1 MFRLFLSVV
10 YLALTILATSLIYV
24 SVDSA
29 SEPVGKRLEVRIGHS
44 HKGYSHARQLRELQL
59 RDLADGIAHSEIG
72 AYLAV
77 LGDFRNR
84 MLELEAEIYGN
95 FPGSVDDEG
104 LQQQRRDYVKDKTD
118 YLNEFTDSLSRRIEA
133 LHGKSAW
140 KDRPRA
146 DFVAS
151 TKETLI
157 DCSSRAV
164 AHCFHKL
171 TYQPFKNLVTE
182 MSETYQFG
190 IRADL
195 AILSDARGT
204 GLANAN
210 DPKWSNITSYA
221 EQHALLNKVREGKI
235 VRDVVPFGGTDA
247 YYFVSAA
254 PIFSGDAYRGAV
266 MVGVQID
273 DGLVQEESMSIGWD
287 VSYIKGKSLIRS
299 RLSDEHKAEV
309 LNNLPGRSL
318 DAARRA
324 QKTKGL
330 EIQFVPLTG
339 NYSNHDLWAVISGSR
354 DEVMAPI
361 HQIKRYIPL
370 MGIMMFLI
378 GMGLFMWTIRTY
390 TKPLIDID
398 TGIHEIMNGDHDY
411 EFASDYRDKL
421 WSSMAQSLNR
431 MVGILLGRELEDED
445 LEEYLG
451 VKTRDRRHE
460 LDLEAGAFGDVG
472 AETED
477 GEV

>member
-10 YLALTILATSLIYV
+10 FLVMTILATSLIYV
-24 SVDSA
+24 AVDSA
-29 SEPVGKRLEVRIGHS
+29 SEPVGKRLEGHISQS
-44 HKGYSHARQLRELQL
+44 HKGYFHARRLREVQL
-59 RDLADGIAHSEIG
+59 RDLAAALSKSEIG

-84 MLELEAEIYGN
+84 MLAVENEVYSN
-95 FPGSVDDEG
+95 FPGSADDEG
-104 LQQQRRDYVKDKTD
+104 LQQQRRDFVKDKSD
-118 YLNEFTDSLSRRIEA
+118 FLNEFTDALSRRIEA

-151 TKETLI
+151 IKETLI

-182 MSETYQFG
+182 MSESRQFG

-195 AILSDARGT
+195 AVLSDARGT
-204 GLANAN
+204 GLANAY
-210 DPKWSNITSYA
+210 DAKWSDITSFS
-221 EQHALLNKVREGKI
+221 EQHALMNKVREGKI

-254 PIFSGDAYRGAV
+254 PIFNGDAYRGAV

-273 DGLVQEESMSIGWD
+273 DGLVQDESMAIGWD

-299 RLSDEHKAEV
+299 RLSDEHQSEI
-309 LNNLPGRSL
+309 LNNLPGRSVE
-318 DAARRA
+318 ASRRA
-324 QKTKGL
+324 QKTKSL

-339 NYSNHDLWAVISGSR
+339 NYSNHDLWAVITGNR

-361 HQIKRYIPL
+361 QQIKGYIPL
-370 MGIMMFLI
+370 MGMMFLI

-411 EFASDYRDKL
+411 EFSSDYRDKL

-451 VKTRDRRHE
+451 VKTRDRR
-460 LDLEAGAFGDVG
+460 LEAELEASAFGEGDDAG
-472 AETED
+472 A
-477 GEV
+477 